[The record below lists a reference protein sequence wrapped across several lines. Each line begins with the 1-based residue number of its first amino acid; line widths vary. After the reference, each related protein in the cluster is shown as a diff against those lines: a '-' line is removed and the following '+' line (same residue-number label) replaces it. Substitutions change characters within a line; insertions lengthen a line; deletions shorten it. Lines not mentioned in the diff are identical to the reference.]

1 MCVRL
6 VATRQALGA
15 SDLGGVPQNRGLVSG
30 EGLGVVSQSCLSCK
44 DGGLLGACPRPSVF
58 PNQDL
63 QVGVRQLDMAIL
75 VSLALEKG
83 ARKSGKSRSCGGGRV
98 ST

>member
-1 MCVRL
+1 M
-6 VATRQALGA
+6 
-15 SDLGGVPQNRGLVSG
+15 
-30 EGLGVVSQSCLSCK
+30 
-44 DGGLLGACPRPSVF
+44 GACLRPSIF